1 MYNVSIF
8 FFSISWNKSTKY
20 IFFLLIEFYLR
31 PSKNNSLIN
40 IWTGS
45 NSCTYGGY
53 KSPTYIHASP
63 PKAQKTTSKCLNV
76 KDHPWVNIRFIAD

>member
-1 MYNVSIF
+1 MCLYFFQFPEINQQNIF
-8 FFSISWNKSTKY
+8 FF
-20 IFFLLIEFYLR
+20 LVIEFYFR
-31 PSKNNSLIN
+31 PLKNNGLSN
-40 IWTGS
+40 ILTGS